1 MTGGKRHARGSMR
14 RLMRAIACR
23 MPAAACLLASFSSP
37 AHGQDA
43 KDLLGRWEPAMV
55 SRNSFSA
62 LLEFRPDKR
71 MLILPGALVRGTYSV
86 DSVKITHSAPTGQQE
101 LIRGYEVKG
110 DSLTVWS
117 SRHPT
122 FTMVRTPTSTSRSGL
137 VGEWSYVAGG
147 RVTIETFRADS
158 TWRAWTQF
166 GADTAEY
173 LVRRNF
179 VTIRMGRMETRMM
192 WRLTDVGLD
201 LQRDVNTR
209 GPLPTQSYVRERQ

>member
-1 MTGGKRHARGSMR
+1 MR
-14 RLMRAIACR
+14 T
-23 MPAAACLLASFSSP
+23 LLGTCIVSLALATP

-43 KDLLGRWEPAMV
+43 KELLGRWEPAMV

-62 LLEFRPDKR
+62 MLEFRADKR

-137 VGEWSYVAGG
+137 VGEWSYVAGD

-192 WRLTDVGLD
+192 WRLTDVGME

-209 GPLPTQSYVRERQ
+209 GSLPTQSYVRERQ

>member
-1 MTGGKRHARGSMR
+1 MR
-14 RLMRAIACR
+14 T
-23 MPAAACLLASFSSP
+23 LLASCIVTLALATP
-37 AHGQDA
+37 AQGQNTN
-43 KDLLGRWEPAMV
+43 DLLGRWEPAMV

-62 LLEFRPDKR
+62 MLEFRADKR

-209 GPLPTQSYVRERQ
+209 GSLPTQSYVRERQ